1 MLQVAIK
8 FVSKESVHEFKVVSF
23 TLHKFGQ
30 LNGTRYHDNA
40 YTGKF
45 GRGTGKPLGIFYYR
59 TVVPEALDFTLLVL
73 TISYLI
79 QKTRLRSTMCPS
91 LENKRLQIFF
101 MS

>member
-30 LNGTRYHDNA
+30 LNGTRYHDNG
-40 YTGKF
+40 YNGKF
-45 GRGTGKPLGIFYYR
+45 GRGTGKLLGIFYYR
-59 TVVPEALDFTLLVL
+59 TVVPEALDFSHLVI

-101 MS
+101 IS

>member
-30 LNGTRYHDNA
+30 LNGTRYHDNG

-45 GRGTGKPLGIFYYR
+45 GIFYYR

>member
-30 LNGTRYHDNA
+30 LNDNG

-59 TVVPEALDFTLLVL
+59 TVVPEALDFTHLVL